1 MYVGLRDSLLVIPN
15 NATRPPPAT
24 LYFIFS
30 QLKARGAQPPEVFAQ
45 RSLVEQRFYETW
57 PALKDSVGTL
67 CLDEQGQPHKLYRVV
82 HRQGVCICNTL
93 LTTSYAGAGR
103 GLVSL
108 IGNDVCPVIT
118 VGYQ

>member
-1 MYVGLRDSLLVIPN
+1 VYVGLRDSLLVIPN

-93 LTTSYAGAGR
+93 
-103 GLVSL
+103 
-108 IGNDVCPVIT
+108 
-118 VGYQ
+118 